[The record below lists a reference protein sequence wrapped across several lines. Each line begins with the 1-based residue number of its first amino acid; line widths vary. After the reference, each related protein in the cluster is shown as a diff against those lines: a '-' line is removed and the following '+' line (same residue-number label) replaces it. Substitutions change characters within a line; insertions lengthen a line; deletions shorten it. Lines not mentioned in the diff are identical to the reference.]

1 MFFQNANIMYIMMGE
16 PIVKNEMYINHMR
29 ILVEAIPSLTPMEE
43 HTPKACNSKNS
54 LIFCMNADFFKQ
66 LKLSTKLS

>member
-1 MFFQNANIMYIMMGE
+1 MMGD
-16 PIVKNEMYINHMR
+16 PIVKNEMYINHIR

-54 LIFCMNADFFKQ
+54 LIFCMVADS
-66 LKLSTKLS
+66 L